1 MTDRQERNLK
11 SYCSEPLELVEN
23 YMAAKADDFEGWC
36 MHHRREIK
44 LDGTRVSIQELKD
57 QGLYY
62 DRPASELIFMRN
74 GEHSTLHNK
83 DKVISV
89 ETRLKMSEAKKGK
102 QFSAE
107 HRKKLS
113 EAHKGKHHSVE
124 TRKKMSEAQKCK
136 QFSAEHRKKLSEAH
150 KGKHHSVETRL
161 KMSEALSG
169 ENHPLFGKHHSEE
182 TRLKMSEALKVKLWW
197 NNGISSKRSKE
208 CPGPEWKPGRILKP

>member
-1 MTDRQERNLK
+1 MTYHQKKNWK

-89 ETRLKMSEAKKGK
+89 ETRKKMSEALKGK

-113 EAHKGKHHSVE
+113 EA
-124 TRKKMSEAQKCK
+124 
-136 QFSAEHRKKLSEAH
+136 
-150 KGKHHSVETRL
+150 
-161 KMSEALSG
+161 LSG
-169 ENHPLFGKHHSEE
+169 ENNPLFGKHHSEE
-182 TRLKMSEALKVKLWW
+182 TRQKMSEANKGKHSVLNPSKLPES
-197 NNGISSKRSKE
+197 NESKRSELNASNHSVVTSNIIPDVADPWYTGNFEKAYSD
-208 CPGPEWKPGRILKP
+208 ILRGCRGLLKTL

>member
-1 MTDRQERNLK
+1 MTDHQKKNWK

-124 TRKKMSEAQKCK
+124 TR
-136 QFSAEHRKKLSEAH
+136 
-150 KGKHHSVETRL
+150 L

>member
-1 MTDRQERNLK
+1 MTYHQKKNWK

-89 ETRLKMSEAKKGK
+89 ETRKKMSEAQKGK

-107 HRKKLS
+107 HRKKMS
-113 EAHKGKHHSVE
+113 ESQKGKHLPAEHRHKIAEALKGKHLSAE
-124 TRKKMSEAQKCK
+124 TRQKMSEARKG
-136 QFSAEHRKKLSEAH
+136 KKLGVH
-150 KGKHHSVETRL
+150 
-161 KMSEALSG
+161 
-169 ENHPLFGKHHSEE
+169 
-182 TRLKMSEALKVKLWW
+182 WW
-197 NNGISSKRSKE
+197 NDGVSCKFAKE
-208 CPGPEWKPGRILKP
+208 CPGEGWKRGHLMASRSSQ